1 MKKNTIK
8 VLLLGLAA
16 GISACTTGSRQ
27 NMAQERNRYEF
38 SNILNIALTPDSTVH
53 RAGCFTDAGSWM
65 GFTIPQ
71 QDKWVNGFCGP
82 FSIDN
87 RIWFAQSIVEASLIG
102 ETTAMTPDS
111 ASYFP
116 GEVYISSSSG
126 TESISQRMNFIN
138 ASTALLQIESN
149 SGKGLCFTAR
159 QWNNNVHLE
168 AERNIVTARH
178 SNGEIVTLTFDSDI
192 TLTCDGKNYVAQTE
206 PGCKKTDI
214 AISF

>member
-87 RIWFAQSIVEASLIG
+87 RIWFAQSILI
-102 ETTAMTPDS
+102 
-111 ASYFP
+111 
-116 GEVYISSSSG
+116 
-126 TESISQRMNFIN
+126 
-138 ASTALLQIESN
+138 N
-149 SGKGLCFTAR
+149 SF
-159 QWNNNVHLE
+159 
-168 AERNIVTARH
+168 NIT
-178 SNGEIVTLTFDSDI
+178 
-192 TLTCDGKNYVAQTE
+192 
-206 PGCKKTDI
+206 
-214 AISF
+214 